1 MSKKYLGK
9 RKMHEILSKFILVNC
24 KMKDCRYEQFQGD
37 ECLKFNYSIDQD
49 KNKIFY
55 ESSLLVKNLSSGG
68 HAFCMSNI
76 IHTSD
81 EQGQPHIREESKLF
95 RLDF

>member
-1 MSKKYLGK
+1 
-9 RKMHEILSKFILVNC
+9 
-24 KMKDCRYEQFQGD
+24 MKDCRYEQFQGD

-68 HAFCMSNI
+68 HAFCMSNFI
-76 IHTSD
+76 QTLDAHGNT
-81 EQGQPHIREESKLF
+81 HNRKESKLF